1 MKAAG
6 VMRYAASTSTSTST
20 STAALA
26 LLALLAL
33 LQPSAAQT
41 IPTGCYLLPSN
52 QLSLFNSDSM
62 VPEMCTQKCGSQLAL
77 IAPTQESIWNFHC
90 ACASTTPASTAPIP
104 CSVKCPGAP
113 IPSQAPPCGGSFNG
127 QISWSAYGNLPA
139 ALVAPQEPVVEN
151 PPRSVEPSSP
161 PAVVTSAQPPPAV
174 ESQQPGSASSSSSS
188 VSVQP
193 SKPSALPS
201 TTSSTSESPISA
213 ARNGSVPIAPP
224 SNQGDSG
231 ITSEKNV
238 GLNSVGLIAG
248 GFVAG
253 VVVLAVGFTVIAQ
266 RRKRPYKQTT
276 AQDQYGDNNRLI
288 QQEHQS
294 GFDSCDTESMSS
306 VSLPPLVAQFNT
318 SYFKDDSSPPV
329 LLYGFG
335 SRSTTLN
342 TVNSPE
348 ISFGSPTR
356 TAALGAMP
364 DKLKYSLGTTKDSQ
378 QPSST
383 SSLVGTPATCLV
395 SGPGGGGES
404 IVYPS
409 YYSGGSSY
417 SPLLKLNRGSVGGSS
432 VAASSLFMR
441 GLAKNMKSDE
451 ESARGVMRQ
460 DVLYTQ
466 RRGG

>member
-1 MKAAG
+1 MTA
-6 VMRYAASTSTSTST
+6 VMRYVAAATA
-20 STAALA
+20 TAAA
-26 LLALLAL
+26 LLLQLA
-33 LQPSAAQT
+33 AAQT
-41 IPTGCYLLPSN
+41 IPSGCYLLPPS
-52 QLSLFNSDSM
+52 QQSVFNSGSM
-62 VPEMCTQKCGSQLAL
+62 VPEMCTQKCGPSQLAL
-77 IAPTQESIWNFHC
+77 IAPTLESIWNFHC
-90 ACASTTPASTAPIP
+90 ACASATPASAASIP

-127 QISWSAYGNLPA
+127 QISWSAYGNLPP
-139 ALVAPQEPVVEN
+139 ALVAPDPVVEN
-151 PPRSVEPSSP
+151 PPPSAKSEEPSSP
-161 PAVVTSAQPPPAV
+161 PAVTSAQQPPSAI
-174 ESQQPGSASSSSSS
+174 ESQQPVSTSSPSSS

-193 SKPSALPS
+193 LKPSSAFSS
-201 TTSSTSESPISA
+201 TTFSASESPTSAA

-224 SNQGDSG
+224 SNQGDGG
-231 ITSEKNV
+231 ITSEKNA

-253 VVVLAVGFTVIAQ
+253 VVVLAVGFTVVAQ
-266 RRKRPYKQTT
+266 RRRKRPFKQNT
-276 AQDQYGDNNRLI
+276 AREPYGDSNRLI
-288 QQEHQS
+288 QQEQQHQS

-306 VSLPPLVAQFNT
+306 VSLPPLAAQLNM
-318 SYFKDDSSPPV
+318 SYLKEDSPPV

-335 SRSTTLN
+335 SRATTLN

-364 DKLKYSLGTTKDSQ
+364 DKLKYSLGTKDSSQ
-378 QPSST
+378 TSAST
-383 SSLVGTPATCLV
+383 SFIGTPATCLV
-395 SGPGGGGES
+395 SGPGGGVGGGS
-404 IVYPS
+404 VLYPS

-417 SPLLKLNRGSVGGSS
+417 SPLLKLNRASVGGSS

-451 ESARGVMRQ
+451 ESARGMRQ

-466 RRGG
+466 RRG

>member
-1 MKAAG
+1 MTA
-6 VMRYAASTSTSTST
+6 VMRYVAAA
-20 STAALA
+20 AAL
-26 LLALLAL
+26 LLPLA
-33 LQPSAAQT
+33 AAQT
-41 IPTGCYLLPSN
+41 IPSGCYLLPPS
-52 QLSLFNSDSM
+52 QQSVFNSDSM
-62 VPEMCTQKCGSQLAL
+62 VPEMCTQKCGPSQLAL
-77 IAPTQESIWNFHC
+77 IAPTLESIWNFHC
-90 ACASTTPASTAPIP
+90 ACASATPASRASIP

-127 QISWSAYGNLPA
+127 QISWSAYGNLPP
-139 ALVAPQEPVVEN
+139 ALVVAPDPVVVEN
-151 PPRSVEPSSP
+151 PQPSAKSEDPSSP
-161 PAVVTSAQPPPAV
+161 PAVTSAQPASV
-174 ESQQPGSASSSSSS
+174 IESQQPVSTSSSSSS

-193 SKPSALPS
+193 LKPSSAFPS
-201 TTSSTSESPISA
+201 TTFSASESSISAA

-224 SNQGDSG
+224 SYQGDGG
-231 ITSEKNV
+231 ITSEKNA

-266 RRKRPYKQTT
+266 RRRKQRPYKQNT
-276 AQDQYGDNNRLI
+276 AQEPYGDSNRLI
-288 QQEHQS
+288 QQEQQQHRS
-294 GFDSCDTESMSS
+294 GGFDSCDDTESMSS
-306 VSLPPLVAQFNT
+306 VSLPPLAAQLNM
-318 SYFKDDSSPPV
+318 SYLKDDSPPV

-335 SRSTTLN
+335 SRATTLN

-364 DKLKYSLGTTKDSQ
+364 DKLKYSLGTKDSSQ
-378 QPSST
+378 TSST
-383 SSLVGTPATCLV
+383 SSIGTPATCLV
-395 SGPGGGGES
+395 SGPGGVGGGS
-404 IVYPS
+404 VLYPS

-451 ESARGVMRQ
+451 ESARGMRQ

-466 RRGG
+466 RRG